1 MAVRWGM
8 IVESLSSIEE
18 ASEAGFD
25 CVQPTAKLILSL
37 PDEEVNNRQRQIKDQ
52 GIAFEVCP
60 VPLPTDVRVTERGFN
75 LYAWLEH
82 LKKAVRRL
90 SELGCR
96 KLTWSDGRAR
106 LLPVEGDQTVAK
118 EQVMQFLYMLCEV
131 AAEWEIVVL
140 VEPLGA
146 RRTNFLNTLEEFRS
160 ILPLVGKENLSA
172 TISLRELSAIGLSTA
187 AFASYDRLIKHVH
200 MENPLSSDR
209 VRVSP
214 RDGDGYEYGPFL
226 RALRGIGYSGVI
238 SLPEGADRSALTYC
252 KKIWNE

>member
-8 IVESLSSIEE
+8 MVESLSNVEE
-18 ASEAGFD
+18 ALKAGFD
-25 CVQPTAKLILSL
+25 CVQPTASLILKL
-37 PDEEVNNRQRQIKDQ
+37 TDGEVKSQQRVVKDQ
-52 GIAFEVCP
+52 GMAFEVCP
-60 VPLPTDVRVTERGFN
+60 VPLPADVRVTERGFN

-82 LKKAVRRL
+82 LKKAIHRL

-118 EQVMQFLYMLCEV
+118 EQTMQFLYMLCEV
-131 AAEWEIVVL
+131 AAEWGIVVL

-146 RRTNFLNTLEEFRS
+146 RRTNFLNTLQEFCS

-172 TISLRELSAIGLSTA
+172 AISLRELSAIGLSIA
-187 AFASYDRLIKHVH
+187 AFPSYDRIIKHVH

-209 VRVSP
+209 LRVSP
-214 RDGDGYEYGPFL
+214 RAGDGYEYGPFL
-226 RALRGIGYSGVI
+226 RALRGIDYSGVI
-238 SLPEGADRSALTYC
+238 SLPEQADQAALTYC
-252 KKIWNE
+252 KQIWNA